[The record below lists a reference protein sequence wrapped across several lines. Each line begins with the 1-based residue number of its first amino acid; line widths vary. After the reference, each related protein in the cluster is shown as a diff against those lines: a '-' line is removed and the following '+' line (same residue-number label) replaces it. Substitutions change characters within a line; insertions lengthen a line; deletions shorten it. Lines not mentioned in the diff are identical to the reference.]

1 MLSLFRRYV
10 ENWRTLRQ
18 AVNVLGA
25 ECETWSY
32 EQLDRDASE
41 QPVLE
46 RSVDGKLL
54 RFQLDRWQKAASGD
68 LILCIDADGL
78 PTLAGVK
85 PTYQFAKRPDG
96 SVYYP

>member
-1 MLSLFRRYV
+1 MLPLFRRYL
-10 ENWRTLRQ
+10 ENWRTLRK

-25 ECETWSY
+25 ECEAWSY

-41 QPVLE
+41 QPLLAC
-46 RSVDGKLL
+46 SVDGNQL
-54 RFQLDRWQKAASGD
+54 RFQLDRWKKSADGD